1 MAIGAYKRG
10 WVYKGA
16 IRARERGEALLRA
29 LKGLVREEPPDTN
42 GPPIREGAL

>member
-1 MAIGAYKRG
+1 MDREPSMAMGAYKRG

-29 LKGLVREEPPDTN
+29 LKGLVRE
-42 GPPIREGAL
+42 GASGH